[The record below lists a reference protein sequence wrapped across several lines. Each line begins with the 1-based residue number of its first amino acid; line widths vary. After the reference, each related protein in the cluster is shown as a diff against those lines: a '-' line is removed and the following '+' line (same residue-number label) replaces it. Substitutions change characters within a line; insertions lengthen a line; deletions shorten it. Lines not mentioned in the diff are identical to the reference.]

1 MMNGRTTCLTH
12 FENEG
17 STIGAEAEVNA
28 RIAAAIACM
37 ALNRTGF
44 AVYTLTFGEIKEA
57 LRPVAD
63 RGIIN
68 GINGRAILNA
78 TSYKEIASLTES
90 NDAALHL
97 VLPEL
102 ASQLENQSIT
112 TDAGSAIKSIVD
124 ASSRFHTNIF
134 HPQDQYIVGLL
145 QGYGLRIPIHDDW
158 DHSLAYQFLKHL
170 SYDREDIE
178 DDSMIYH
185 YEDMADAC
193 AVAKKTPDSFLGF
206 SRISVSAAVAR
217 AYPLEAGGVD
227 GAVILDQLADK
238 LDNKLTYPT
247 VVGKHPWNVM
257 RKTLT
262 TMFEGPLRGVPAST
276 TAVLGADAL
285 VPDIRSFLTDAID
298 AEAREGTATTGIP
311 SVSFHSSRFRESMM
325 RVGQSA
331 VVTANTV
338 ETTSGPSTLPMAGI
352 GTDNQG
358 VRDMDDMFRMGF
370 AESIPFDAAAVASSW
385 NDSDKGDE
393 MVLATI
399 ADALNTSLDNIGESE
414 KENSGRGTLQWRLL
428 AASISGRI
436 GNGLSP
442 ERAVL
447 ESVAQYL
454 TKTIEIFSHDE
465 DYYYNDDG
473 MVNIPQCMGSVNK
486 AAVDICGVEQG
497 RLTLLTR
504 RGVHSIFLHQAA
516 TEVQKELR
524 WSHRS
529 GIVTEDDGTA
539 YLLHVSPKGEYEE
552 RVFEKGGFTCT
563 FYEPDGDGSILS
575 RTTQG

>member
-238 LDNKLTYPT
+238 LDNKLTYST

-262 TMFEGPLRGVPAST
+262 PMFEGPLHGVPAST
-276 TAVLGADAL
+276 TAVLGVDAL
-285 VPDIRSFLTDAID
+285 VPDIRPFLTSAID
-298 AEAREGTATTGIP
+298 AEAREGTATTGVP
-311 SVSFHSSRFRESMM
+311 SVSFHSSRFQESMM

-331 VVTANTV
+331 IVTARSV
-338 ETTSGPSTLPMAGI
+338 EATSGPFTIPIAGI
-352 GTDNQG
+352 GTENQR
-358 VRDMDDMFRMGF
+358 VRDMGAMFRMGF
-370 AESIPFDAAAVASSW
+370 AESIPFDAAAVASAW
-385 NDSDKGDE
+385 SDGDKDDE
-393 MVLATI
+393 GTI
-399 ADALNTSLDNIGESE
+399 AAMDAALAFSLGDVGEREKGNRGRAASRWHWVATRIGE
-414 KENSGRGTLQWRLL
+414 
-428 AASISGRI
+428 RI
-436 GNGLSP
+436 EDGLSP

-447 ESVAQYL
+447 ESASQYL
-454 TKTIEIFSHDE
+454 THLRGVISTDE
-465 DYYYNDDG
+465 DYYYNDDWI
-473 MVNIPQCMGSVNK
+473 VNVPQCMK
-486 AAVDICGVEQG
+486 AAYKAAAEICGAEPG
-497 RLTLLTR
+497 RLILLTR
-504 RGVHSIFLHQAA
+504 KGIHSIFLHQAA
-516 TEVQKELR
+516 LDTQKELR

-529 GIVTEDDGTA
+529 GITV
-539 YLLHVSPKGEYEE
+539 YLLHVRSKGEYEE
-552 RVFEKGGFTCT
+552 RFLEKGGFTCT
-563 FYEPDGDGSILS
+563 FYEPDGDGDVVS
-575 RTTQG
+575 RTVRG